1 MSMYT
6 PRKMTL
12 MSLLSVIIFLAVVGS
27 GVAMFSSELD
37 RRVVDDSTQL
47 VSRYLNSQREM
58 LSALSDDYNNWDVAY
73 DNIRDGDMDSFYEN
87 YASGAEGGDVFTEL
101 HILNAFNHRSTSWTQ
116 GSADVPVYDD
126 SYTAGLARTV
136 RTMMAGR
143 PIMPQTSF
151 QFYTF
156 DEGGFKLHAASY
168 VMPTDPIR
176 LRTLTTTDA
185 SVAIMTRVID
195 QDALTKMGRD
205 LLLTQVT
212 LSVAPVADRSYFA
225 VLGPDGAVVAYVNWI
240 SAQPGSELVRWML
253 PWLLLVSLVFV
264 AVSSAIAIVAHRNAT
279 MLLAREES
287 ANRAAR
293 TDSLTGIAN
302 RMAFNEGLK
311 NQSTALRN
319 SVALIYLDLNN
330 FKKINDTFGHEVGD
344 AVVIGV
350 SARLSELSK
359 NNTLVARMGGDEFS
373 VVITNCA
380 DAKAEASAV
389 LLQIEALLEQPL
401 IINQNSFNLSAAIG
415 VAINDNIVQEPSEML
430 RRADVAMYHAKRSS
444 DQSAQFYD
452 DGIDQTAKEDF
463 LIERALRAAIEMPDE
478 LDILFQPMVSAR
490 TGQFV
495 KAEALA
501 RWHSKTIGHV
511 SPEIF
516 ITIAE
521 RSGLIGELGQILF
534 EKICSRIVEYPD
546 LHVSV
551 NVSPIQL
558 QDDAYLLDM
567 NRIVAKYDIAPSRI
581 EFELTEGIIVENRQ
595 LAAVRLK
602 LMHDMGFKTSLD
614 DFGTG
619 FSSIGYLRHMP
630 FDTLK
635 IDRSFLLE
643 GASEPKCL
651 QLIKSMIIVGQ
662 SMGQNVVC
670 EGIETEAQ
678 AKLVKSFG
686 CDLFQGYLFDKP
698 IPIEVLA
705 QKYLKNYSHKVA

>member
-1 MSMYT
+1 
-6 PRKMTL
+6 
-12 MSLLSVIIFLAVVGS
+12 
-27 GVAMFSSELD
+27 
-37 RRVVDDSTQL
+37 
-47 VSRYLNSQREM
+47 
-58 LSALSDDYNNWDVAY
+58 
-73 DNIRDGDMDSFYEN
+73 MDSFYEN

-101 HILNAFNHRSTSWTQ
+101 HILNAFKHRSTSWSQ

-126 SYTAGLARTV
+126 SYTAGLARNV

-168 VMPTDPIR
+168 VMPTDPTR

-212 LSVAPVADRSYFA
+212 LSAAPVADRSYFA

-279 MLLAREES
+279 MLIAREEP
-287 ANRAAR
+287 ANRDAR

-401 IINQNSFNLSAAIG
+401 IINQNSFNLSAG
-415 VAINDNIVQEPSEML
+415 LCCTKRVRDSCRESSVVAGPHE
-430 RRADVAMYHAKRSS
+430 
-444 DQSAQFYD
+444 
-452 DGIDQTAKEDF
+452 QT
-463 LIERALRAAIEMPDE
+463 
-478 LDILFQPMVSAR
+478 DI
-490 TGQFV
+490 T
-495 KAEALA
+495 
-501 RWHSKTIGHV
+501 
-511 SPEIF
+511 
-516 ITIAE
+516 
-521 RSGLIGELGQILF
+521 
-534 EKICSRIVEYPD
+534 D
-546 LHVSV
+546 
-551 NVSPIQL
+551 L
-558 QDDAYLLDM
+558 QDD
-567 NRIVAKYDIAPSRI
+567 
-581 EFELTEGIIVENRQ
+581 ELG
-595 LAAVRLK
+595 
-602 LMHDMGFKTSLD
+602 
-614 DFGTG
+614 
-619 FSSIGYLRHMP
+619 
-630 FDTLK
+630 
-635 IDRSFLLE
+635 
-643 GASEPKCL
+643 
-651 QLIKSMIIVGQ
+651 
-662 SMGQNVVC
+662 
-670 EGIETEAQ
+670 
-678 AKLVKSFG
+678 
-686 CDLFQGYLFDKP
+686 
-698 IPIEVLA
+698 
-705 QKYLKNYSHKVA
+705 